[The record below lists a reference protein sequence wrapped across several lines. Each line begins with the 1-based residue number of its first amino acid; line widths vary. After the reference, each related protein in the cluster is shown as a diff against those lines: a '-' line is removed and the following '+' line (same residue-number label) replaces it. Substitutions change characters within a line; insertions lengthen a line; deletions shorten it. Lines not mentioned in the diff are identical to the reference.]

1 MVVVVVL
8 SVVLKIWV
16 SKFGFQLI
24 LWLVDRVVVG
34 SSLWWWMVMMSRFVV
49 VVSSNLVFVYLF
61 IFI

>member
-24 LWLVDRVVVG
+24 LWLVDLVVVG
-34 SSLWWWMVMMSRFVV
+34 SGLWWWMAMMSRFVV